1 MQSQFNRQSHAS
13 LNALQHSK
21 AIYIRIMD
29 TLHIYHAN
37 FAYMDLT
44 LIKSFL
50 AVAEAGA
57 VTEAA
62 ERIGITQPALSRR
75 LQQLEDHLGVE
86 LLVRGR
92 NGALL
97 TEIGRLVQS
106 EAQHIVSRYERM
118 QEMVASHQRLEGGT
132 VRIGGGATAVS
143 FILPEAIAG
152 FQASYPQVRFQMRE
166 AGSSE
171 IADDVVAGQLEL
183 GVVTLPVRDRELDVT
198 PLGNDRIVLV
208 ARQDH
213 PLAHRRRVRIV
224 DLADQAFVAF
234 EAGSALRQII
244 DGKLRD
250 AGVEVNVVMELRS
263 IPAILRMV
271 STTGNL
277 AFVSHLGM
285 ERQSDVVSVPV
296 QGLRIERRLAVIA
309 RRGVTLSPAASA
321 FSQRLQSLQAAG
333 KSA

>member
-1 MQSQFNRQSHAS
+1 
-13 LNALQHSK
+13 
-21 AIYIRIMD
+21 
-29 TLHIYHAN
+29 
-37 FAYMDLT
+37 MDLT
-44 LIKSFL
+44 LIRSFL
-50 AVAEAGA
+50 AVAETGA

-75 LQQLEDHLGVE
+75 LQQLEDQLGVP

-92 NGALL
+92 KGATL

-106 EAQHIVSRYERM
+106 EAQGIVARYERM
-118 QEMVASHQRLEGGT
+118 QEMIHSHQRLEGGT

-143 FILPEAIAG
+143 YMLPEAIAA
-152 FQASYPQVRFQMRE
+152 FRSAHPQVRFQLRE
-166 AGSSE
+166 AGSSQ
-171 IADDVVAGQLEL
+171 IADDVVAGHLEL

-198 PLGNDRIVLV
+198 PLATDRIVLV
-208 ARQDH
+208 ARHDH
-213 PLAHRRRVRIV
+213 VLARRRRVGIL

-250 AGVEVNVVMELRS
+250 AGVEVKVVMELRS

-277 AFVSHLGM
+277 AFVSRLGM
-285 ERQSDVVSVPV
+285 QQQTDVIEVLVR
-296 QGLRIERRLAVIA
+296 GLRIERRLAVIA
-309 RRGVTLSPAASA
+309 RRGVTLSPAARA
-321 FSQRLQSLQAAG
+321 FTQRLQMLHA
-333 KSA
+333 

>member
-1 MQSQFNRQSHAS
+1 
-13 LNALQHSK
+13 
-21 AIYIRIMD
+21 
-29 TLHIYHAN
+29 
-37 FAYMDLT
+37 MDLT
-44 LIKSFL
+44 LIRSFL
-50 AVAEAGA
+50 SVAETGA
-57 VTEAA
+57 ITEAA

-75 LQQLEDHLGVE
+75 LQQLEEHLGVE

-92 NGALL
+92 KGVAL

-106 EAQHIVSRYERM
+106 EAQTIVARYERM
-118 QEMVASHQRLEGGT
+118 REMVTSHQRLEGGT

-143 FILPEAIAG
+143 YMLPEAIAA
-152 FQASYPQVRFQMRE
+152 FQAAHPQVRFQMRE

-171 IADDVVAGQLEL
+171 IADDVVAGHLEL

-198 PLGNDRIVLV
+198 PLTTDRIVLV
-208 ARQDH
+208 ARHDH
-213 PLAHRRRVRIV
+213 LLARKRRVRIQ

-244 DGKLRD
+244 DSKLRD

-277 AFVSHLGM
+277 AFVSQLGM
-285 ERQSDVVSVPV
+285 EQQNDVVAVTV
-296 QGLRIERRLAVIA
+296 QGLRIERRLAIIA
-309 RRGVTLSPAASA
+309 RRGARLSPAADA
-321 FSQRLQSLQAAG
+321 FTQRLQSLHGLPADCSPGRKA
-333 KSA
+333 

>member
-1 MQSQFNRQSHAS
+1 
-13 LNALQHSK
+13 
-21 AIYIRIMD
+21 
-29 TLHIYHAN
+29 
-37 FAYMDLT
+37 MDLT
-44 LIKSFL
+44 LIRSFL
-50 AVAEAGA
+50 AVAETGTI
-57 VTEAA
+57 TEAA

-75 LQQLEDHLGVE
+75 LQQFEDHLGVP
-86 LLVRGR
+86 LLMRGR
-92 NGALL
+92 KGATL

-106 EAQHIVSRYERM
+106 EAQGIVAHYERM
-118 QEMVASHQRLEGGT
+118 QEMVSSHRHLEGGT

-143 FILPEAIAG
+143 YMLPEAIAA
-152 FQASYPQVRFQMRE
+152 FQAAHPQVRFQMRE

-171 IADDVVAGQLEL
+171 IADDVVAGHLEL

-198 PLGNDRIVLV
+198 PLTTDRIVLV

-213 PLAHRRRVRIV
+213 PLARRRRVRID

-244 DGKLRD
+244 DSKLRD

-277 AFVSHLGM
+277 AFVSQLGM
-285 ERQSDVVSVPV
+285 EQQTDVVAVPV

-309 RRGVTLSPAASA
+309 RRGVALSPAASA
-321 FSQRLQSLQAAG
+321 FTRRLQTLQD
-333 KSA
+333 

>member
-1 MQSQFNRQSHAS
+1 
-13 LNALQHSK
+13 
-21 AIYIRIMD
+21 
-29 TLHIYHAN
+29 
-37 FAYMDLT
+37 MDLT
-44 LIKSFL
+44 LVRSFL
-50 AVAEAGA
+50 AVAEIGGI
-57 VTEAA
+57 TEAA

-75 LQQLEDHLGVE
+75 IQQFEEHLGVE

-92 NGALL
+92 RGAVL

-106 EAQHIVSRYERM
+106 EAQGIVARYEQMR
-118 QEMVASHQRLEGGT
+118 EMVSSQQRLEGGT

-143 FILPEAIAG
+143 FILPEAIAE
-152 FQASYPQVRFQMRE
+152 FQAAHPQVRFHMRE

-171 IADDVVAGQLEL
+171 IADDVVAGHLEL
-183 GVVTLPVRDRELDVT
+183 GVVTLPVRDRELAVT
-198 PLGNDRIVLV
+198 PLTNDRIVLV

-213 PLAHRRRVRIV
+213 PLARRRRVRIV

-244 DGKLRD
+244 DAKLRD

-277 AFVSHLGM
+277 AFVSQLGM
-285 ERQSDVVSVPV
+285 KQENDVIAVAV
-296 QGLRIERRLAVIA
+296 QGLRIERRLAIIA
-309 RRGVTLSPAASA
+309 RRGVALSTAAAA
-321 FSQRLQSLQAAG
+321 FTKRLLALQG
-333 KSA
+333 

>member
-1 MQSQFNRQSHAS
+1 
-13 LNALQHSK
+13 
-21 AIYIRIMD
+21 
-29 TLHIYHAN
+29 
-37 FAYMDLT
+37 MDLT
-44 LIKSFL
+44 LLRSFL
-50 AVAEAGA
+50 AVAETGA
-57 VTEAA
+57 ITEAA

-75 LQQLEDHLGVE
+75 LQQLEEHLGVE

-92 NGALL
+92 KGAVL

-106 EAQHIVSRYERM
+106 EAQGIVARYEQMR
-118 QEMVASHQRLEGGT
+118 EMVTSHQRLEGGT

-143 FILPEAIAG
+143 FILPEAIAAY
-152 FQASYPQVRFQMRE
+152 QAAHPRVRFQMRE

-171 IADDVVAGQLEL
+171 IADDVVAGHLEL
-183 GVVTLPVRDRELDVT
+183 GVVTLPVRDRELQVT
-198 PLGNDRIVLV
+198 PLTTDRIVLV
-208 ARQDH
+208 ARHDH
-213 PLAHRRRVRIV
+213 PLARRRRVRIQ

-277 AFVSHLGM
+277 AFVSRLGM
-285 ERQSDVVSVPV
+285 EQQGDVVEVPV

-309 RRGVTLSPAASA
+309 RHGAALSPAASA
-321 FSQRLQSLQAAG
+321 FSQRLQSLQH
-333 KSA
+333 

>member
-1 MQSQFNRQSHAS
+1 
-13 LNALQHSK
+13 
-21 AIYIRIMD
+21 
-29 TLHIYHAN
+29 
-37 FAYMDLT
+37 MDLV
-44 LIKSFL
+44 LLRSFL
-50 AVAEAGA
+50 AVAETGA
-57 VTEAA
+57 ITEAA
-62 ERIGITQPALSRR
+62 ERVGVTQPALSRR

-92 NGALL
+92 KGAQL

-106 EAQHIVSRYERM
+106 EAQGIVARYDQMR
-118 QEMVASHQRLEGGT
+118 EMVSSHQRLEGGS

-143 FILPEAIAG
+143 FILPEAIAA
-152 FQASYPQVRFQMRE
+152 FQGAHPRVRFQLRE

-171 IADDVVAGQLEL
+171 IAADVVAGRLEL

-198 PLGNDRIVLV
+198 PLTTDRIVLV
-208 ARQDH
+208 ARHDH
-213 PLAHRRRVRIV
+213 RLARRRRVRIQ

-277 AFVSHLGM
+277 AFVSQLGV
-285 ERQSDVVSVPV
+285 EQQSDVVAIPV
-296 QGLRIERRLAVIA
+296 HGLRIERRLAVIA
-309 RRGVTLSPAASA
+309 RRATRLSPAAAA
-321 FSQRLQSLQAAG
+321 FSRRLQGLQR
-333 KSA
+333 

>member
-1 MQSQFNRQSHAS
+1 
-13 LNALQHSK
+13 
-21 AIYIRIMD
+21 
-29 TLHIYHAN
+29 
-37 FAYMDLT
+37 MDLT
-44 LIKSFL
+44 LMRSFL
-50 AVAEAGA
+50 AVAESGSI
-57 VTEAA
+57 TEAA

-75 LQQLEDHLGVE
+75 LQQLEDHLGVD

-92 NGALL
+92 KGAVL
-97 TEIGRLVQS
+97 TEIGRLVQF
-106 EAQHIVSRYERM
+106 EAQGIVARYEQMR
-118 QEMVASHQRLEGGT
+118 ETVSSHQRLEGGT

-143 FILPEAIAG
+143 FILPEAIAA
-152 FQASYPQVRFQMRE
+152 FQAAHPQVRFHMRE

-171 IADDVVAGQLEL
+171 IAGDVAAGHLEL

-198 PLGNDRIVLV
+198 PLTTDRIVLV

-213 PLAHRRRVRIV
+213 PLARRRRVRIQ

-271 STTGNL
+271 ATTGNL
-277 AFVSHLGM
+277 AFISRLGM
-285 ERQSDVVSVPV
+285 PQQAGIVEVEVT
-296 QGLRIERRLAVIA
+296 GLRIERRLAVVA
-309 RRGVTLSPAASA
+309 RRAAVLSPAAAA
-321 FSQRLQSLQAAG
+321 FSQRLHSLHHATE
-333 KSA
+333 

>member
-1 MQSQFNRQSHAS
+1 
-13 LNALQHSK
+13 
-21 AIYIRIMD
+21 
-29 TLHIYHAN
+29 
-37 FAYMDLT
+37 MDLT
-44 LIKSFL
+44 LIRSFL
-50 AVAEAGA
+50 AVAETGA
-57 VTEAA
+57 ITEAA

-75 LQQLEDHLGVE
+75 LQQFEDHLGVP
-86 LLVRGR
+86 LMVRGR
-92 NGALL
+92 KGATL

-106 EAQHIVSRYERM
+106 EAQAILARYEHM
-118 QEMVASHQRLEGGT
+118 QEMVNSHQRLEGGT

-143 FILPEAIAG
+143 YMLPEAIAA
-152 FQASYPQVRFQMRE
+152 FQAAHPQVRFQMRE

-171 IADDVVAGQLEL
+171 IADDVVAGRLEL

-198 PLGNDRIVLV
+198 PLTNDRIVLV
-208 ARQDH
+208 ARHDH
-213 PLAHRRRVRIV
+213 PLAQRRRVRIQ

-244 DGKLRD
+244 DSKLRD

-277 AFVSHLGM
+277 AFVSQLGM
-285 ERQSDVVSVPV
+285 EQQADVIAVAV

-321 FSQRLQSLQAAG
+321 FTKRLQSLQR
-333 KSA
+333 